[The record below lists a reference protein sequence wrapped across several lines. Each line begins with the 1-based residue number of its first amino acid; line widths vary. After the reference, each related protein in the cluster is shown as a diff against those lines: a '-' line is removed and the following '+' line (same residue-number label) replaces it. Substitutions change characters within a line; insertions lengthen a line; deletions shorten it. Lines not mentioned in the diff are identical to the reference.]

1 MPTPTDLP
9 ADLPTRLNLG
19 CGFDKRDGYL
29 NVDFQDFHDPDLV
42 ADVRDLAALPD
53 GHFSEVMAIDVLE
66 HMERTETAKALA
78 EWHRVLAPGGTLRL
92 QVPDVL
98 AVGQLLQERDS
109 YEEHE
114 LFIHHLYGTQAYTG
128 DFHLAGFTDRL
139 MIELLLD
146 AGFDHIRTHC
156 EHQWLLVVD
165 AGKST
170 MTRAEREPLAMGF
183 GRGTYPAEDDG
194 NGGRYRWCEA
204 DASVLLDNVTEHAVT
219 VDLTLGL
226 AGHFDRTKVPFRLDG
241 LGPARTMTLG
251 ATPAVIRERLV
262 LDPGGVRLRLHSDGP
277 RVEAPGDRR
286 QLYFRLTE
294 LTVTPLA

>member
-1 MPTPTDLP
+1 MPASVDLP
-9 ADLPTRLNLG
+9 ADLPTKLNLG
-19 CGFDKRDGYL
+19 CGFDKREGYL

-42 ADVRDLAALPD
+42 ADVRDLGVLPD
-53 GHFSEVMAIDVLE
+53 GHFDEVMAIDVLE

-78 EWHRVLAPGGTLRL
+78 EWHRVLAEGGTLRL

-109 YEEHE
+109 HEDHE

-156 EHQWLLVVD
+156 EHQWLLVVE
-165 AGKST
+165 ARRSSRP
-170 MTRAEREPLAMGF
+170 RADREALAIGL
-183 GRGTYPAEDDG
+183 GRGTYPGEPDG
-194 NGGRYRWCEA
+194 AGGRYHWCEA
-204 DASVLLDNVTEHAVT
+204 DATVLLDNVTDRPVT

-226 AGHFDRTKVPFRLDG
+226 AGHFDKTRVPLRILG
-241 LGPARTMTLG
+241 LGDARTLTLG
-251 ATPAVIRERLV
+251 PRPTVIEERVV
-262 LDPGGVRLRLHSDGP
+262 LPPGGTRLRLHSDGP
-277 RVEAPGDRR
+277 QVDAPGDLRH
-286 QLYFRLTE
+286 LFFRLTE
-294 LTVTPLA
+294 LTTSVDA